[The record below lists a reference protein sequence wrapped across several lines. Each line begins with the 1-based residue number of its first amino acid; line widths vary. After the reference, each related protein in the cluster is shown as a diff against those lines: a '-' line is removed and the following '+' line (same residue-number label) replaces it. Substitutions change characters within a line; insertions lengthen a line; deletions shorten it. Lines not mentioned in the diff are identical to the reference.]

1 MEAVCSQLGNSSP
14 PFLMWFLSFASFS
27 LALIPIFLK
36 AAGVQQAGGSD
47 GDKLSSHLNPDKSRS
62 GVRWEVVDD
71 LLVDVGTVQVLSFFQ
86 DHSSHADAALVS

>member
-1 MEAVCSQLGNSSP
+1 M
-14 PFLMWFLSFASFS
+14 
-27 LALIPIFLK
+27 
-36 AAGVQQAGGSD
+36 QQDDGSN
-47 GDKLSSHLNPDKSRS
+47 GDKLSPYLNPKKSRS